1 MQKNDVLP
9 DLCSAHEVTFLVEAS
24 WSEPDS
30 LIPDFFWLT
39 VGVEKFS
46 VDSLVSDD
54 LKFKILGK
62 SLFLPENSSFL

>member
-1 MQKNDVLP
+1 MQSETRVLP

-30 LIPDFFWLT
+30 LIPDFFGLT

-46 VDSLVSDD
+46 VDSLVSDN
-54 LKFKILGK
+54 LKYKMFRAFHILAHK
-62 SLFLPENSSFL
+62 N